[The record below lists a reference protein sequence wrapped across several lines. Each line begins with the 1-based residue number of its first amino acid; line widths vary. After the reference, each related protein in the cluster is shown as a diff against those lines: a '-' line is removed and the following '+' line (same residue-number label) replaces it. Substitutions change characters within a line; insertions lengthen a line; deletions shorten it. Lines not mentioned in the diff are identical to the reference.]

1 MKSKPG
7 ARVRPWEGARTP
19 VSGGDRDS
27 AKALRG
33 TWRAVLGRL
42 QLEVSR
48 PNFETWLAGT
58 TPRSLTDRELLVEA
72 RSAFRAEWLNENLAP
87 VVERCLGAVEG
98 ERLSVRFVAPGEKP
112 HTTPEAAT
120 SSDGT
125 GPAGGEQVVGQ
136 VNGSFTLARYFRSE
150 GSALAVASCLSLVE
164 AGEPA
169 ISPVVVHGPPGVGK
183 THLLHGLAARAS
195 DRGQRV
201 ACLSGE
207 GFTSRY
213 QRALREGNVEAF
225 QDAVRGVQLLIIDDL
240 HDLAGK
246 TGTLRELV
254 HTLDAVT
261 HGGGAVV
268 VGSELRPRELGLPE
282 RLCSRLEAGIVAT
295 VEPFAAGERRAFI
308 EQRLGDLRVA
318 LPSWCLEE
326 LATGTGSVR
335 SILAGVHAAV
345 GLQRRGL
352 LSELRLAAEVGALEL
367 RSRGNETAK
376 AVIERIAEHFAVA
389 VGEVEGRSRAQKL
402 ARPRAV
408 AAAALQ
414 ERGCSYSEIG
424 ALLGGRSRSTI
435 KGLAERGRALGA
447 EDAAVAN
454 LLRAG

>member
-1 MKSKPG
+1 M
-7 ARVRPWEGARTP
+7 
-19 VSGGDRDS
+19 SGGDQDS

-33 TWRAVLGRL
+33 TWQAVLGRL
-42 QLEVSR
+42 ELEVSR
-48 PNFETWLAGT
+48 ANFETWLAGT
-58 TPRSLTDRELLVEA
+58 TAASLSNGELLVEA
-72 RSAFRAEWLNENLAP
+72 RSAFRAEWMNENLAP

-98 ERLSVRFVAPGEKP
+98 GGLAVRFVAPGEEP
-112 HTTPEAAT
+112 HAAAEAA
-120 SSDGT
+120 SPGGT
-125 GPAGGEQVVGQ
+125 APPGREEVVGQ
-136 VNGSFTLARYFRSE
+136 VNGAFTLARYFRSE
-150 GSALAVASCLSLVE
+150 GSALALASCLSLVE
-164 AGEPA
+164 DREPA

-183 THLLHGLAARAS
+183 THLLHGLAAQAS
-195 DRGQRV
+195 GRGQRV

-213 QRALREGNVEAF
+213 QRALREGNVETF

-308 EQRLGDLRVA
+308 EQRLADLRVA
-318 LPSWCLEE
+318 LPSWCLEQ

-352 LSELRLAAEVGALEL
+352 LSELRLAAEVGALAL
-367 RSRGNETAK
+367 QSRGNETTK

-424 ALLGGRSRSTI
+424 ALLGGRSRSTV

-447 EDAAVAN
+447 EDPAVGD

>member
-1 MKSKPG
+1 MKSEPG
-7 ARVRPWEGARTP
+7 ARVRPGEGARTP
-19 VSGGDRDS
+19 VSGGDQDS

-33 TWRAVLGRL
+33 TWQAVLGRL
-42 QLEVSR
+42 ELEVSR
-48 PNFETWLAGT
+48 ANFETWLAGT
-58 TPRSLTDRELLVEA
+58 TAASLSDGELLVEA
-72 RSAFRAEWLNENLAP
+72 RSAFRAEWMNENLAP

-98 ERLSVRFVAPGEKP
+98 GGLAVRFIAPGEEP
-112 HTTPEAAT
+112 HAAAAA
-120 SSDGT
+120 SPSGT
-125 GPAGGEQVVGQ
+125 APSGREEVVGQ
-136 VNGSFTLARYFRSE
+136 VNGAFTLARYFRSE
-150 GSALAVASCLSLVE
+150 GSALALTSCLSLVE
-164 AGEPA
+164 EREPA

-183 THLLHGLAARAS
+183 THLLHGLAAQAS
-195 DRGQRV
+195 GRGQRV

-308 EQRLGDLRVA
+308 EQRLADLRVA
-318 LPSWCLEE
+318 LPSWCLEQ

-352 LSELRLAAEVGALEL
+352 LNELRLAAEVGALAPQQ
-367 RSRGNETAK
+367 RGDETTK

-447 EDAAVAN
+447 EDPAVGD

>member
-1 MKSKPG
+1 MKSEPG
-7 ARVRPWEGARTP
+7 ARVRPGEGARTP
-19 VSGGDRDS
+19 VSGGDQDS

-33 TWRAVLGRL
+33 TWQAVLGRL
-42 QLEVSR
+42 ELEVSR
-48 PNFETWLAGT
+48 ANFETWLAGT
-58 TPRSLTDRELLVEA
+58 TAASLSNGELLVEA
-72 RSAFRAEWLNENLAP
+72 RSAFRAEWMNENLAP

-98 ERLSVRFVAPGEKP
+98 GGLAVRFIAPGEEP
-112 HTTPEAAT
+112 HAAAEAA
-120 SSDGT
+120 SPRGT
-125 GPAGGEQVVGQ
+125 APSGREEVVGQ
-136 VNGSFTLARYFRSE
+136 VNGAFTLARYFRSE
-150 GSALAVASCLSLVE
+150 GSALALASCLSLVE
-164 AGEPA
+164 DREPA

-183 THLLHGLAARAS
+183 THLLHGLAAQAS
-195 DRGQRV
+195 GRGQRV

-213 QRALREGNVEAF
+213 QRALREGNVETF

-308 EQRLGDLRVA
+308 EQRLADLRVA
-318 LPSWCLEE
+318 LPSWCLEQ

-352 LSELRLAAEVGALEL
+352 LSELRLAAEVGALAL
-367 RSRGNETAK
+367 QQRGDETAK

-389 VGEVEGRSRAQKL
+389 VGEMEGRSRAQKL

-447 EDAAVAN
+447 EDPAVGD

>member
-1 MKSKPG
+1 MKREPG
-7 ARVRPWEGARTP
+7 ARVRPGEGARTP
-19 VSGGDRDS
+19 VSGGDQDS

-33 TWRAVLGRL
+33 TWQAVLGRL
-42 QLEVSR
+42 ELEVSR
-48 PNFETWLAGT
+48 ANFETWLAGT
-58 TPRSLTDRELLVEA
+58 TAASLSNGELLVEA
-72 RSAFRAEWLNENLAP
+72 RSAFRAEWMNENLAP

-98 ERLSVRFVAPGEKP
+98 GGLAVRFVAPGEEP
-112 HTTPEAAT
+112 HAAAEAA
-120 SSDGT
+120 SPGGT
-125 GPAGGEQVVGQ
+125 APPGREEVVGQ
-136 VNGSFTLARYFRSE
+136 VNGAFTLARYFRSE
-150 GSALAVASCLSLVE
+150 GSALALASCLSLVE
-164 AGEPA
+164 DREPA

-183 THLLHGLAARAS
+183 THLLHGLAAQAS
-195 DRGQRV
+195 GRGQRV

-213 QRALREGNVEAF
+213 QRALREGNVETF

-308 EQRLGDLRVA
+308 EQRLADLRVA
-318 LPSWCLEE
+318 LPSWCLEQ

-352 LSELRLAAEVGALEL
+352 LSELRLAAEVGALAL
-367 RSRGNETAK
+367 QSRGNETTK

-424 ALLGGRSRSTI
+424 ALLGGRSRSTV

-447 EDAAVAN
+447 EDPAVGD

>member
-1 MKSKPG
+1 MKSEPG
-7 ARVRPWEGARTP
+7 ARVRPGEGARTP
-19 VSGGDRDS
+19 VSGGDQDS

-33 TWRAVLGRL
+33 TWQAVLGRL
-42 QLEVSR
+42 ELEVSR
-48 PNFETWLAGT
+48 ANFETWLAGT
-58 TPRSLTDRELLVEA
+58 TAASLSNGELLVEA
-72 RSAFRAEWLNENLAP
+72 RSAFRAEWMNENLAP

-98 ERLSVRFVAPGEKP
+98 GGLAVRFVAPGEEP
-112 HTTPEAAT
+112 HAAEAA
-120 SSDGT
+120 SPGGT
-125 GPAGGEQVVGQ
+125 APSGREEVVGQ
-136 VNGSFTLARYFRSE
+136 VNGAFTLARYFRSE
-150 GSALAVASCLSLVE
+150 GSALALASCLSLVE
-164 AGEPA
+164 DREPA

-183 THLLHGLAARAS
+183 THLLHGLAAQAS
-195 DRGQRV
+195 GRGQRV

-225 QDAVRGVQLLIIDDL
+225 QDAVRSVQLLIIDDL

-308 EQRLGDLRVA
+308 EQRLADLRVA
-318 LPSWCLEE
+318 LPSWCLEQ

-352 LSELRLAAEVGALEL
+352 LSELRLAAEVGALAL
-367 RSRGNETAK
+367 QSRGNETAK

-408 AAAALQ
+408 VAAALQ

-424 ALLGGRSRSTI
+424 ALLGGRSRSTV

-447 EDAAVAN
+447 EDPAVGD

>member
-1 MKSKPG
+1 MNNEPG
-7 ARVRPWEGARTP
+7 ARVRPGEGARTP
-19 VSGGDRDS
+19 VSGGDQDS

-33 TWRAVLGRL
+33 TWQAVLGRL
-42 QLEVSR
+42 ELEVSR
-48 PNFETWLAGT
+48 ANFETWLAGT
-58 TPRSLTDRELLVEA
+58 TAASLSNGELLVEA
-72 RSAFRAEWLNENLAP
+72 RSAFRAEWMNENLAP

-98 ERLSVRFVAPGEKP
+98 GGLAVRFIAPGEEP
-112 HTTPEAAT
+112 HAAAEAA
-120 SSDGT
+120 SPRGT
-125 GPAGGEQVVGQ
+125 APSGREEVVGQ
-136 VNGSFTLARYFRSE
+136 VNGAFTLARYFRSE
-150 GSALAVASCLSLVE
+150 GSALALASCLSLVE
-164 AGEPA
+164 DREPA

-183 THLLHGLAARAS
+183 THLLHGLAAQAS
-195 DRGQRV
+195 GRGQRV

-308 EQRLGDLRVA
+308 EQRLADLRVA
-318 LPSWCLEE
+318 LPSWCLEQ

-352 LSELRLAAEVGALEL
+352 LSELRLAAEVGALAL
-367 RSRGNETAK
+367 QSRGNETTK

-447 EDAAVAN
+447 EDPAVGD

>member
-1 MKSKPG
+1 MKREPG
-7 ARVRPWEGARTP
+7 ARGRPGEGARTP
-19 VSGGDRDS
+19 VSGGDQDS

-33 TWRAVLGRL
+33 TWQAVLGRL
-42 QLEVSR
+42 ELEVSR
-48 PNFETWLAGT
+48 ANFETWLAGT
-58 TPRSLTDRELLVEA
+58 TAASLSNGELLVEA
-72 RSAFRAEWLNENLAP
+72 RSAFRAEWMNENLAP

-98 ERLSVRFVAPGEKP
+98 GGLAVRFVAPGEEP
-112 HTTPEAAT
+112 HAAAEAA
-120 SSDGT
+120 SPGGT
-125 GPAGGEQVVGQ
+125 APPGREEVVGQ
-136 VNGSFTLARYFRSE
+136 VNGAFTLARYFRSE
-150 GSALAVASCLSLVE
+150 GSALALASCLSLVE
-164 AGEPA
+164 DREPA

-183 THLLHGLAARAS
+183 THLLHGLAAQAS
-195 DRGQRV
+195 GRGQRV

-213 QRALREGNVEAF
+213 QRALREGNVETF

-308 EQRLGDLRVA
+308 EQRLADLRVA
-318 LPSWCLEE
+318 LPSWCLEQ

-352 LSELRLAAEVGALEL
+352 LSELRLAAEVGALAL
-367 RSRGNETAK
+367 QSRGNETTK

-424 ALLGGRSRSTI
+424 ALLGGRSRSTV

-447 EDAAVAN
+447 EDPAVGD